1 MRSLKLQERLLKAKC
16 RHLLSAQSYT
26 PTPAPNPDAAG
37 TISAF
42 LHVER
47 GGKKKQKKTPS
58 ISSSSVLC
66 VLLHQGLPGSSGLK
80 GEGGDQGPQVRDD
93 THNNNNNNEPMS
105 RPSAP
110 SKAPLLV

>member
-37 TISAF
+37 TVSAF

-47 GGKKKQKKTPS
+47 GKKNKIKTPN

-66 VLLHQGLPGSSGLK
+66 VLFHQGLPGSSGLK
-80 GEGGDQGPQVRDD
+80 GEAGDQGPQVRDD
-93 THNNNNNNEPMS
+93 THNSNNEPMS